1 MPTPPAPGPA
11 SPAGPTPPL
20 TLHSP
25 LTLRPVGDRA
35 VLVQLP
41 SLQDVMGLHDWL
53 LKHPLDGQVDAVAAA
68 ETLLIT
74 GRSAAA
80 AATFAAQLAASD
92 VTGLAAAGATTYPSG
107 PAESPSTLVT
117 LDTVYDGADLDT
129 VAELTGLSRDG
140 VVQAHSEQVWTAAF
154 GGFAPGFAYL
164 VGDDRLRVPRRD
176 SPRAAV
182 PAGSVALADRYS
194 AVYPRVTPGGWQLIG
209 RTGVRLWDLDRAE
222 PALIRPGTR
231 VQFRSVRDTA
241 LAAPRHDTPSHDGPG
256 TAPHHTAV
264 TAGIVV
270 LQPGVQ
276 TTVQDL
282 GRPGHADLGVAGS
295 GALDRAAL
303 RQANRLAGNP
313 ATAAVLENALGG
325 LVLQARTDQVVAVAG
340 ASVTLTVTRDEA
352 GTPPRTVPTHAPFAL
367 NAGDHL
373 TVSAP
378 NSGVRCYLA
387 VRGGFDVPLAL
398 GSRSSDTLSGIG
410 PAPLTVGTEL
420 SVLSAPPTSVVG
432 AAEPAPAPPAE
443 VTELRYLAGPRAD
456 WIAPASMTE
465 FEATLWSVTA
475 QSNRIGLRLA
485 GPALAR
491 MQAGE
496 LPSEGT
502 VSGAIQ
508 VPASGLPV
516 LFLADHPVTGGY
528 PVLGVVLHA
537 DLDRAA
543 QLAPGALI
551 RFVPVSI
558 ALGAPSVTAGD
569 DAQTVFPTPDRQG

>member
-1 MPTPPAPGPA
+1 MPTPP
-11 SPAGPTPPL
+11 
-20 TLHSP
+20 HSP

-41 SLQDVMGLHDWL
+41 SLQEVMRLHDWL
-53 LKHPLDGQVDAVAAA
+53 LNHPLDGQVDAIAAA

-74 GRSAAA
+74 GLSVTAV
-80 AATFAAQLAASD
+80 ATFAAQLAAVRRASD
-92 VTGLAAAGATTYPSG
+92 ADASQHHAANEDPT
-107 PAESPSTLVT
+107 TLVT
-117 LDTVYDGADLDT
+117 LDTVYDGADLDA
-129 VAELTGLSRDG
+129 VAALTGLSRDG
-140 VVQAHSEQVWTAAF
+140 VIAAHAGQVWTAAF

-209 RTGVRLWDLDRAE
+209 RTGERLWNLDRAE
-222 PALIRPGTR
+222 PALIRPGIR
-231 VQFRSVRDTA
+231 VQFRSVRATA
-241 LAAPRHDTPSHDGPG
+241 RAGAPQPS
-256 TAPHHTAV
+256 TATDIPPHV
-264 TAGIVV
+264 AGSYPCGFVV
-270 LQPGVQ
+270 LQPGGQ

-282 GRPGHADLGVAGS
+282 GRTGYADLGVAGS

-303 RQANRLAGNP
+303 RQGNRLAGNP

-325 LVLQARTDQVVAVAG
+325 LVLQARTDQVVAVTG
-340 ASVTLTVTRDEA
+340 ASVTLTVTREEA
-352 GTPPRTVPTHAPFAL
+352 GARTRQVPTHTPVAL
-367 NAGDHL
+367 TAGDRL
-373 TVSAP
+373 SVSAP
-378 NSGVRCYLA
+378 HSGVRCYLA

-398 GSRSSDTLSGIG
+398 GSRATDTLSGIG
-410 PAPLTVGTEL
+410 PAPLAAGSEL
-420 SVLSAPPTSVVG
+420 AVLTAPPTSVVG
-432 AAEPAPAPPAE
+432 AAEPAPAPPSE
-443 VTELRYLAGPRAD
+443 VTKLRYVSGPRAD
-456 WIAPASMTE
+456 WIAPASVTE

-475 QSNRIGLRLA
+475 QSNRIGLRLH

-491 MQAGE
+491 AHAGE

-502 VSGAIQ
+502 VGGAIQ

-528 PVLGVVLHA
+528 PVLGVVLQA

-543 QLAPGALI
+543 QLATGALI
-551 RFVPVSI
+551 RFVPVDLVSATPI
-558 ALGAPSVTAGD
+558 DSARSE
-569 DAQTVFPTPDRQG
+569 PTPDSDSPTPDSPTQDRRG